1 MNIDLIKIVYLF
13 FRLAP
18 IIIVSYFTL
27 SSIFNQDLKGMVYLA
42 GLLLTCMIVHSI
54 YSTFGGPIDPTQPLG
69 NCGLTFIGMN
79 ENPFSNVP
87 LGLTTLAY
95 TLGYVATFIG
105 KQKIA
110 HLNIPSLIILPT
122 LVVFESIFLFKQK
135 CNEPM
140 AMGLAAIGGGLLGFF
155 WALFIY
161 NNKIVDLQLFTGVN
175 SAQVC
180 SRPTKKDYVCKKV
193 PNTVT

>member
-27 SSIFNQDLKGMVYLA
+27 SSIFNNDLRGIIYLA
-42 GLLLTCMIVHSI
+42 GLLLTCMVVHSVWRI
-54 YSTFGGPIDPTQPLG
+54 FGPNEDTTQSLG

-95 TLGYVATFIG
+95 TLSYVGTFII
-105 KQKIA
+105 KQKLQK
-110 HLNIPSLIILPT
+110 LNIP
-122 LVVFESIFLFKQK
+122 
-135 CNEPM
+135 
-140 AMGLAAIGGGLLGFF
+140 
-155 WALFIY
+155 
-161 NNKIVDLQLFTGVN
+161 
-175 SAQVC
+175 
-180 SRPTKKDYVCKKV
+180 
-193 PNTVT
+193 

>member
-27 SSIFNQDLKGMVYLA
+27 SSIFNNDLRGIIYLA
-42 GLLLTCMIVHSI
+42 GLLLTCMIVHSVWRI
-54 YSTFGGPIDPTQPLG
+54 FGPNEDTTQSLG

-95 TLGYVATFIG
+95 TLSYVGTFII
-105 KQKIA
+105 KQKLQK
-110 HLNIPSLIILPT
+110 LNIPTLIILPS
-122 LVVFESIFLFKQK
+122 LVVFEAVFLLNQNCNSTESI
-135 CNEPM
+135 
-140 AMGLAAIGGGLLGFF
+140 ALALAGCIILGMC

-161 NNKIVDLQLFTGVN
+161 KYKIVELQVFTGVN

-193 PNTVT
+193 PNQIT